1 MINFPRYSFAS
12 LFICLIFVGI
22 VYPFIPKLVTQ
33 NILLKASFSILLVSS
48 VYIFSHNKKALVI
61 CLLLAIPTA
70 ISSWLAIIR
79 DVPEIVLILDN
90 ATNVVFFLYVIFE
103 LIKIIFSASVVTRNI
118 IYGAMSIYL
127 LLGIM
132 WAFVY
137 ALLDLLIID
146 AFGGSSY
153 QSAHDLSQ
161 FIYFSYVTLTTL
173 GYGDM
178 MPLAGPVQSIA
189 AMEAITGQ
197 FFLTI
202 LVARLVGMHI
212 SQTTNGNG

>member
-22 VYPFIPKLVTQ
+22 VYPFIPKLITQ
-33 NILLKASFSILLVSS
+33 NILLKGSLSILLIAS
-48 VYIFSHNKKALVI
+48 VYIFSHDKKALII
-61 CLLLAIPTA
+61 CFVLAIPTA
-70 ISSWLAIIR
+70 ISTWLTIISGA
-79 DVPEIVLILDN
+79 PALAILDN

-118 IYGAMSIYL
+118 IYGAMTIYL

-137 ALLDLLIID
+137 ALLDLLVPN
-146 AFGGSSY
+146 AFGGSGY

-173 GYGDM
+173 GFGDM
-178 MPLAGPVQSIA
+178 VPLAGPVQSIA

>member
-1 MINFPRYSFAS
+1 MINFPRYSFTS
-12 LFICLIFVGI
+12 LFLCLIFVGI
-22 VYPFIPKLVTQ
+22 VYPFIPKLITQ
-33 NILLKASFSILLVSS
+33 NILLKVSLSILLISS
-48 VYIFSHNKKALVI
+48 VYVFSHKKKALII
-61 CLLLAIPTA
+61 CIVLAIPTA
-70 ISSWLAIIR
+70 ISTWLTIISGAPALAII
-79 DVPEIVLILDN
+79 DN

-103 LIKIIFSASVVTRNI
+103 LFAIIFSATVVTRNI

-137 ALLDLLIID
+137 ALLDLMVSN
-146 AFGGSSY
+146 AFGGVGY

-161 FIYFSYVTLTTL
+161 FIYFSYITLTTL

-178 MPLAGPVQSIA
+178 VPLAGPVKSIA

-212 SQTTNGNG
+212 SQTVRD